1 MLEMEIETIQE
12 FRMPKVSVII
22 PVYGVE
28 KYIERCAR
36 SLFEQ
41 TLDDIEFL
49 FIDDCTPD
57 NSIDVLNNVLSE
69 YPHRK
74 SLARVVRME
83 QNSGQAAVRMRGI
96 KEAKGE
102 YLMFCDS
109 DDWVEN
115 QYCGLLYIEA
125 INSNSEIVVC
135 DYSVVDDENNVK
147 VKSEMFP
154 PTISKEEMMK
164 QILNGILSS
173 SLCNKIF
180 KRTLFVD
187 KSIVPPK
194 GNMGEDMILLLQ
206 ALFYC
211 NRVIYIKKSLYNY
224 YFNENSI
231 TKSVSKDNVY
241 KRFQTSILNTQVMD
255 AFFQEKGLSTILDD
269 EFTYLKLR
277 KLYYLQPL
285 LSDKKIFTQWKSTY
299 PDLFSKVIRSQA
311 IPFKEKISYYLTYFG
326 LRSIL
331 K

>member
-1 MLEMEIETIQE
+1 
-12 FRMPKVSVII
+12 MPKVSVII

-41 TLDDIEFL
+41 TLDDIEYL

-57 NSIDVLNNVLSE
+57 NSIKVLNKVLTE

-74 SLARVVRME
+74 PLTRVVRME

-115 QYCGLLYIEA
+115 QYCGLLYNEA
-125 INSNSEIVVC
+125 LNSNSEIVVC

-164 QILNGILSS
+164 QILHGFLSS

-180 KRTLFVD
+180 KRALFVD

-206 ALFYC
+206 TLYYC

-224 YFNENSI
+224 YFNEKSI

>member
-1 MLEMEIETIQE
+1 MVMNT
-12 FRMPKVSVII
+12 PKVSIVV

-41 TLDDIEFL
+41 TLDDIEYL

-164 QILNGILSS
+164 QILHGILSS
-173 SLCNKIF
+173 SLWNKIF

-224 YFNENSI
+224 YFNEKSI

>member
-1 MLEMEIETIQE
+1 
-12 FRMPKVSVII
+12 
-22 PVYGVE
+22 
-28 KYIERCAR
+28 
-36 SLFEQ
+36 
-41 TLDDIEFL
+41 
-49 FIDDCTPD
+49 
-57 NSIDVLNNVLSE
+57 
-69 YPHRK
+69 
-74 SLARVVRME
+74 ME

-164 QILNGILSS
+164 QILHGSLSS

-180 KRTLFVD
+180 KRTLFED

-194 GNMGEDMILLLQ
+194 GNMGEDMFLLLQ
-206 ALFYC
+206 ALYYC
-211 NRVIYIKKSLYNY
+211 NKISYLQKSLYNY
-224 YFNENSI
+224 YYNETSI
-231 TKSVSKDNVY
+231 TKSVSKEKDY
-241 KRFQTSILNTQVMD
+241 YRFQTSIQNTQVMD
-255 AFFQEKGLSTILDD
+255 AFFQAKGLSVILDD

-277 KLYYLQPL
+277 KTYHLLPL
-285 LSDKKIFTQWKSTY
+285 ISNKVFFSQWKYTY
-299 PDLFSKVIRSQA
+299 PDLFSKVIRSRV
-311 IPFKEKISYYLTYFG
+311 IPIKEKISFYLTYFG

-331 K
+331 KF

>member
-1 MLEMEIETIQE
+1 
-12 FRMPKVSVII
+12 MPKVSVII

-41 TLDDIEFL
+41 TLDDIEYL

-57 NSIDVLNNVLSE
+57 KSIEVLNNLMTE
-69 YPHRK
+69 YSHRK
-74 SLARVVRME
+74 PLTRIVRME

-109 DDWVEN
+109 DDWVEKL
-115 QYCGLLYIEA
+115 YCELLYNEA
-125 INSNSEIVVC
+125 VNSNSEIVVC
-135 DYSVVDDENNVK
+135 DYCIVDDDNNAK
-147 VKSEMFP
+147 LRSQKFP
-154 PTISKEEMMK
+154 PTITKEEMMK
-164 QILNGILSS
+164 LILHGTLSS

-187 KSIVPPK
+187 NSIVQPK

-206 ALFYC
+206 ALYYC
-211 NRVIYIKKSLYNY
+211 NRVIYIQKSLYNY
-224 YFNENSI
+224 YFNEKSI
-231 TKSVSKDNVY
+231 TKSVSEDKVY

-255 AFFQEKGLSTILDD
+255 AFFQKKGLSAILDD

-277 KLYYLQPL
+277 KLYHLQPL

-299 PDLFSKVIRSQA
+299 PDLFSKVIRSHT

>member
-135 DYSVVDDENNVK
+135 DYSVVDEENNVK

-164 QILNGILSS
+164 QILHGILSS

-180 KRTLFVD
+180 KRALFVD

-224 YFNENSI
+224 YFNEKSI

-285 LSDKKIFTQWKSTY
+285 LSDKKIFTQWKNAY

-326 LRSIL
+326 IRSIL